1 MCKETRT
8 LLEEKEKKKKSQK
21 KLVLFHKEKVN
32 QLDVI

>member
-8 LLEEKEKKKKSQK
+8 LLEEKEKKKSQK